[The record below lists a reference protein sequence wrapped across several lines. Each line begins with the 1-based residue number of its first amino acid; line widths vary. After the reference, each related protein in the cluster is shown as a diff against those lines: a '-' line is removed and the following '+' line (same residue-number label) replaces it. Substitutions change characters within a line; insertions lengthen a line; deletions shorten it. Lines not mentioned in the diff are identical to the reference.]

1 MVLFYRIFFRPDH
14 RAFTHRMQGTSHPPR
29 SMAGAL
35 ANAPANAPANVL
47 ANALPDLLP
56 DAMMQIGFC
65 QPPESCYYPAA
76 QAATGRSSSRR
87 PDQICPKPAPED
99 RPHVHA
105 D

>member
-1 MVLFYRIFFRPDH
+1 MVLFYRIFFYPDH
-14 RAFTHRMQGTSHPPR
+14 RAFTRRMQGTSHPPR
-29 SMAGAL
+29 SMAGA
-35 ANAPANAPANVL
+35 L

-87 PDQICPKPAPED
+87 PDQIRPKPAPED

>member
-1 MVLFYRIFFRPDH
+1 MVSFYRIFFRPDH

-29 SMAGAL
+29 SMANIPANAL
-35 ANAPANAPANVL
+35 ANALPNL
-47 ANALPDLLP
+47 LPDLLP

-65 QPPESCYYPAA
+65 QPPESCYHPAA

-87 PDQICPKPAPED
+87 PDQIRPKPAPED